1 MVRDVA
7 QLLSQAHS
15 LGVDRLDAQLLLA
28 HRLGRTRT
36 WLMAHAEAVVA
47 DPIAAIFEADC
58 RSRTDDCPLA
68 YLVGEREFYGLMFKV
83 TPAVLVPRPD
93 TETLVDWAAE
103 CVQTMPAATPRL
115 LDLGT
120 GTGAIA
126 LSVLQAVGQRL
137 AHMTA
142 TDVSAA
148 ALEVAAANAER
159 LTMALEFQLGS
170 WWHAVAGRRFDLVVS
185 NPPYIAEGDAHL
197 PALRHEPQLA
207 LTSGADGLTA
217 LRQIVAGAPQ
227 HLNPGAWLLLE
238 HGADQAAAVRD
249 LLLQRG
255 FEAIQTR
262 RDMGQRERSSG
273 GQWPGRD
280 L

>member
-1 MVRDVA
+1 MTA
-7 QLLSQAHS
+7 
-15 LGVDRLDAQLLLA
+15 
-28 HRLGRTRT
+28 
-36 WLMAHAEAVVA
+36 
-47 DPIAAIFEADC
+47 
-58 RSRTDDCPLA
+58 
-68 YLVGEREFYGLMFKV
+68 
-83 TPAVLVPRPD
+83 
-93 TETLVDWAAE
+93 
-103 CVQTMPAATPRL
+103 
-115 LDLGT
+115 
-120 GTGAIA
+120 TGAIA

-262 RDMGQRERSSG
+262 RDMGQRERCSG